1 MFMVGIM
8 LNMDEYDEQKHQGG
22 ILKRSIIFVAINGGV
37 KWFNQQRYARY
48 KTTNFIGIYGDFLK
62 LSTPNCNR
70 SYWYCLFLRMETK
83 GEKEYPNFQRQNMAL
98 SNWMVRM
105 CTR

>member
-1 MFMVGIM
+1 
-8 LNMDEYDEQKHQGG
+8 
-22 ILKRSIIFVAINGGV
+22 
-37 KWFNQQRYARY
+37 
-48 KTTNFIGIYGDFLK
+48 
-62 LSTPNCNR
+62 
-70 SYWYCLFLRMETK
+70 METK